1 MMRRTLAFLAVMI
14 LVLGLAACGS
24 GKTPETS
31 APTTVPTT
39 VTEPTTEPT
48 TVPTTAPTEP
58 QPAAVVGG
66 IDLYGMSLEEA
77 AAAMNESAAA
87 YKLSLTVN
95 GKKLTVSAEE
105 LGLKLDEAA
114 LSAFLQAAAEGAELP
129 EAIFTYDRTAL
140 KNLLGG
146 KLNVPATNA
155 TISYNSSKK
164 QFTATEGTDGTLYD
178 LDAAADAAAAALG
191 MLNAQAEVEVS
202 TSKITPELTAGSEKV
217 KKALNTANGYLKTN
231 VTYTFTPDGLRH
243 ERPS

>member
-1 MMRRTLAFLAVMI
+1 MLLKKGEGTAIIGNSISEREDSMMRRTLAFLAVMI

-114 LSAFLQAAAEGAELP
+114 LR
-129 EAIFTYDRTAL
+129 DR
-140 KNLLGG
+140 KS
-146 KLNVPATNA
+146 V
-155 TISYNSSKK
+155 
-164 QFTATEGTDGTLYD
+164 
-178 LDAAADAAAAALG
+178 
-191 MLNAQAEVEVS
+191 V
-202 TSKITPELTAGSEKV
+202 
-217 KKALNTANGYLKTN
+217 
-231 VTYTFTPDGLRH
+231 
-243 ERPS
+243 